1 MRRKNEKERI
11 ERVGEGDARGRE
23 EEEEKERE
31 RDVEKEKVCI
41 YIYARCFTFHGA
53 SLKVAEH
60 VFLNVLPGCREKERN
75 P

>member
-31 RDVEKEKVCI
+31 RDVEKEKV
-41 YIYARCFTFHGA
+41 YIYMRGALRSMTRLSRWRNMCF
-53 SLKVAEH
+53 
-60 VFLNVLPGCREKERN
+60 
-75 P
+75 

>member
-31 RDVEKEKVCI
+31 RDVEKEKV

>member
-31 RDVEKEKVCI
+31 RDVEKEKV
-41 YIYARCFTFHGA
+41 YIYARCFTFHDA

>member
-31 RDVEKEKVCI
+31 RDVEKEKV
-41 YIYARCFTFHGA
+41 YIYMRGALRSMARLSRWRNMCF
-53 SLKVAEH
+53 
-60 VFLNVLPGCREKERN
+60 
-75 P
+75 

>member
-1 MRRKNEKERI
+1 MRRKESKEYAL
-11 ERVGEGDARGRE
+11 AREMQAEEE
-23 EEEEKERE
+23 EEEEKKEERE
-31 RDVEKEKVCI
+31 RERQRDGKREGV
-41 YIYARCFTFHGA
+41 YARCFTFHGA